1 VIVVD
6 RDLSCDDAHRLGH
19 PRPMILIGQYD
30 SPFVR
35 RVAIALALRG
45 LAFEHR
51 PWSTFREADKFRH
64 LGPLTK
70 VPTLALDDG
79 TVLVDSHLILDWLER
94 EAGGRSLWP
103 ADPVVRRRAM
113 ALAGLAT
120 GTSDVTVSLFYER
133 ALHPEPSPV
142 LVARRSRQMLDGLGA
157 LESAV
162 AAMSSTW
169 LAGEAMGHV
178 DIAVAVTWRFASEGI
193 PDLVRAEAFPALAAF
208 GARAEA
214 LPVFAAHAQAFIP
227 PA

>member
-1 VIVVD
+1 M
-6 RDLSCDDAHRLGH
+6 L
-19 PRPMILIGQYD
+19 LIGQYD

-51 PWSTFREADKFRH
+51 PWSTFRDADRFRH

-70 VPTLALDDG
+70 VPTLQLDDG

-103 ADPVVRRRAM
+103 AANAARRRAM

-120 GTSDVTVSLFYER
+120 GTADVTVSLFYER

-142 LVARRSRQMLDGLGA
+142 LVARRSRQMLDGLAALDTAAAGA
-157 LESAV
+157 
-162 AAMSSTW
+162 TGDW
-169 LAGEAMGHV
+169 LGDETMGHV
-178 DIAVAVTWRFASEGI
+178 DIAVAVAWRFALEGL

-208 GARAEA
+208 GARLER
-214 LPVFAAHAQAFIP
+214 LPVFAAHAQPFVA